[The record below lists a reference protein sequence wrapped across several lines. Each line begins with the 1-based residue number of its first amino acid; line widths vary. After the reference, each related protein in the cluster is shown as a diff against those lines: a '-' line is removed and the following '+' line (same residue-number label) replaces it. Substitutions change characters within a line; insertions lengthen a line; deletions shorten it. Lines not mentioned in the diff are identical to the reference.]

1 MMIQFR
7 ARIHAMFSTA
17 RHHPMLGGADI
28 WKFIGPGFL
37 VTVGFID
44 PGNWAANVAAGSYYG
59 YNLLWVVTLSTI
71 MLILL
76 QHNVAHLGITTGL
89 CLAEAATV
97 HFRPWVSRAL
107 LGSAVVACVSTALAE
122 LLGAAIGLDMLVNLF
137 FHRHLP
143 LQIGVLL
150 SAIFVFWMLFSNS
163 YRKVE
168 RWIIGFVSLI
178 GLSFLYEVFAAKV
191 QWDQVAYFAVMPNF
205 PSYPLGAVALVMSV
219 LGAVVMPHNLFL
231 HSEVIQSRQ
240 WNLQDES
247 VIKRQLNY
255 EFLDTLAAMLVGLAI
270 NSAMIILAAATF
282 FAVGT
287 QVQELQQA
295 QQMLVPLLGQF
306 ASFVF
311 ALALVLAGAASS
323 VTAGM
328 AGGSIFAGL
337 WGEPFDIKD
346 SHTRQGIALT
356 IGVAAI
362 AILFIRNPFWGLI
375 VSQIVLSIQLPWT
388 IFMQLALTASK
399 KVMGQ
404 YANTPLLNVALW
416 IVGLIVSGLNLLLLW
431 NYLPWHK

>member
-1 MMIQFR
+1 
-7 ARIHAMFSTA
+7 
-17 RHHPMLGGADI
+17 
-28 WKFIGPGFL
+28 
-37 VTVGFID
+37 
-44 PGNWAANVAAGSYYG
+44 
-59 YNLLWVVTLSTI
+59 
-71 MLILL
+71 
-76 QHNVAHLGITTGL
+76 
-89 CLAEAATV
+89 
-97 HFRPWVSRAL
+97 
-107 LGSAVVACVSTALAE
+107 VACVSTALAE

>member
-1 MMIQFR
+1 
-7 ARIHAMFSTA
+7 
-17 RHHPMLGGADI
+17 
-28 WKFIGPGFL
+28 
-37 VTVGFID
+37 
-44 PGNWAANVAAGSYYG
+44 
-59 YNLLWVVTLSTI
+59 
-71 MLILL
+71 
-76 QHNVAHLGITTGL
+76 
-89 CLAEAATV
+89 
-97 HFRPWVSRAL
+97 
-107 LGSAVVACVSTALAE
+107 
-122 LLGAAIGLDMLVNLF
+122 
-137 FHRHLP
+137 
-143 LQIGVLL
+143 
-150 SAIFVFWMLFSNS
+150 
-163 YRKVE
+163 
-168 RWIIGFVSLI
+168 
-178 GLSFLYEVFAAKV
+178 
-191 QWDQVAYFAVMPNF
+191 
-205 PSYPLGAVALVMSV
+205 
-219 LGAVVMPHNLFL
+219 
-231 HSEVIQSRQ
+231 
-240 WNLQDES
+240 
-247 VIKRQLNY
+247 
-255 EFLDTLAAMLVGLAI
+255 
-270 NSAMIILAAATF
+270 
-282 FAVGT
+282 
-287 QVQELQQA
+287 VQELQQA